1 MKAICT
7 ICVSLAFWVG
17 PVSAQVFNDLQL
29 ALEPVHYELDLTVD
43 YDAEQIL
50 GNVQLRVRNRSLK
63 TIHEIPL
70 LLYRL
75 MAVNSVRDSRG
86 RALPVT
92 QRVVAFEDFGKRQ
105 VNYVTVS
112 LDQQLEPSDT
122 ATIELVYEGYLLGY
136 AETGWRYVKD
146 RVDSS
151 FTIIRNDG
159 LAFPLVGVPSLR
171 ANRSAG
177 FPTFTYLARI
187 TVPASLTVANGGRL
201 IERSVNDGDATFVYQ
216 SVKPSWRMDFAVAD
230 YRIIEHGQTRV
241 VYFADDSVGA
251 AGVMNAIQST
261 MRLYAKWFGP
271 LKEEAGLTVIEIP
284 DGWGSQADVTTIIQ
298 TAPAFKDPRG
308 YSRVYHELSHLW
320 NVTPTDRPSPRWNE
334 GLASF
339 LAYLTAEELDGR
351 TVLNER
357 AALRMRQLRE
367 TFAEQPHYRETP
379 LIDYGTAQLTDL
391 SYRVGMVS
399 RRRTVQPRRRRLLPR
414 VRRLRSHDQRLRN
427 TCKSCHYH
435 RLDSILRRLDL
446 HHQVV

>member
-50 GNVQLRVRNRSLK
+50 GNVQLTVRNRSLK

-187 TVPASLTVANGGRL
+187 TVPASLTVANGGVANGGRL

-230 YRIIEHGQTRV
+230 YRIIERNPEHHASLRKVVRAPEGGSWPDRNRDSRRLGFTGGCYDDHPDGASVQGPTRV
-241 VYFADDSVGA
+241 FTS
-251 AGVMNAIQST
+251 
-261 MRLYAKWFGP
+261 
-271 LKEEAGLTVIEIP
+271 
-284 DGWGSQADVTTIIQ
+284 
-298 TAPAFKDPRG
+298 
-308 YSRVYHELSHLW
+308 LS
-320 NVTPTDRPSPRWNE
+320 
-334 GLASF
+334 
-339 LAYLTAEELDGR
+339 R
-351 TVLNER
+351 TVAPVECD
-357 AALRMRQLRE
+357 AHGS
-367 TFAEQPHYRETP
+367 TITP
-379 LIDYGTAQLTDL
+379 LE
-391 SYRVGMVS
+391 
-399 RRRTVQPRRRRLLPR
+399 
-414 VRRLRSHDQRLRN
+414 
-427 TCKSCHYH
+427 
-435 RLDSILRRLDL
+435 
-446 HHQVV
+446 

>member
-50 GNVQLRVRNRSLK
+50 GNVQLTVRNRSLK
-63 TIHEIPL
+63 TVHEIPL

-187 TVPASLTVANGGRL
+187 SGQRRSSHRAIG
-201 IERSVNDGDATFVYQ
+201 ER
-216 SVKPSWRMDFAVAD
+216 RRRDF
-230 YRIIEHGQTRV
+230 RV
-241 VYFADDSVGA
+241 SE
-251 AGVMNAIQST
+251 
-261 MRLYAKWFGP
+261 R
-271 LKEEAGLTVIEIP
+271 
-284 DGWGSQADVTTIIQ
+284 QA
-298 TAPAFKDPRG
+298 
-308 YSRVYHELSHLW
+308 
-320 NVTPTDRPSPRWNE
+320 
-334 GLASF
+334 F
-339 LAYLTAEELDGR
+339 LADGFR
-351 TVLNER
+351 RRGL
-357 AALRMRQLRE
+357 
-367 TFAEQPHYRETP
+367 PHYRAWP
-379 LIDYGTAQLTDL
+379 DQG
-391 SYRVGMVS
+391 RV
-399 RRRTVQPRRRRLLPR
+399 
-414 VRRLRSHDQRLRN
+414 
-427 TCKSCHYH
+427 
-435 RLDSILRRLDL
+435 LRR
-446 HHQVV
+446 